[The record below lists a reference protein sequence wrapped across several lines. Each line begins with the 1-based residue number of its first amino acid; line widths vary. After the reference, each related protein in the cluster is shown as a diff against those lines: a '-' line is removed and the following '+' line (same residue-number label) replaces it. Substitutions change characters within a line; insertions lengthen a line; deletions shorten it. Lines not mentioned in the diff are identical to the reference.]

1 MNYLLDTN
9 IISEIMKKTP
19 DARVVRWVGQLD
31 MIFLSA
37 VSLEELV
44 FGLRRRSLLKKEAW
58 LRQMLEAKGQILPVS
73 ENAAQWCGEK
83 RAFLEAAGRT
93 VTQADALI
101 ASCAREHG
109 MILATRNTRDF
120 QGFGIP
126 VLNPFD

>member
-9 IISEIMKKTP
+9 IISEIMKKAP
-19 DARVVRWVGQLD
+19 DARVFDWVGRLD
-31 MIFLSA
+31 RIFLS
-37 VSLEELV
+37 VISYEELIY
-44 FGLRRRSLLKKEAW
+44 GLRRRNLLQKEAW
-58 LRQMLEAKGQILPVS
+58 LRQMLADQGQLLAVS

-83 RAFLEAAGRT
+83 RATLEAAGRT

-101 ASCAREHG
+101 AACARDHG

-126 VLNPFD
+126 VINPFD